1 MSDERAAS
9 SSTLIAAL
17 IAVGGMVGLILF
29 SVVLFGEETEG
40 GPLQVAMSFGLCVA
54 MFAATTLGFSTED
67 LSAAMVKSITSA
79 LGTIFVLLAIGA
91 LIGSLFLSGTIAA
104 VIYYGAYLGTPQILY
119 ILVLVVATGL
129 AYAIGSSFTTIAA
142 VGLPFVAL
150 APAMEVSPVI
160 TAAAA
165 VCGAFTGDALG
176 RISDTFILTAS
187 VTGAKPNDHARALM
201 TVLAPGWLASAVVF
215 VVLGIRDGDPGGFDS
230 SAVRETIES
239 QFTISPIAILPLVI
253 VLVLSA
259 RTTAFLSLMAGA
271 FSAVVVAGFL
281 QGDLIDRIMGDEG
294 LSSFA
299 EWAKL
304 SLESL
309 GTGFE
314 LGSGDA
320 DLDATFTGGGVV
332 SMLTTVWLILVAAAF
347 GAVVDHTGMLQRLLA
362 PLLRWAK
369 GGSRVIVA
377 AAVTCLGLNAAVA
390 DPYMSIILGSS
401 TYRERF
407 KQARLK
413 PQVESATIAG
423 SGSIFSPLI
432 PWNVHGAFVAGTLGV
447 AVLEFAPYAVLLW
460 ATPIVLIVI
469 GIAKFSHDEFPTVE
483 DAEANYGDAPTE
495 LPGRRTSV

>member
-1 MSDERAAS
+1 MTDDHPSL
-9 SSTLIAAL
+9 SSTLVAAL
-17 IAVGGMVGLILF
+17 VAVGGMVGLILF
-29 SVVLFGEETEG
+29 SVVLFGEEAEG

-54 MFAATTLGFSTED
+54 MLAATIQGFSMED
-67 LSAAMVKSITSA
+67 LSASMVKSINSA
-79 LGTIFVLLAIGA
+79 LGTIFVLLAVGA

-104 VIYYGAYLGTPQILY
+104 VIYYGAWLGTPQILY
-119 ILVLVVATGL
+119 ILVFVVATGL

-150 APAMEVSPVI
+150 APAMEISPVI

-187 VTGAKPNDHARALM
+187 VTGAKQSDHARAL
-201 TVLAPGWLASAVVF
+201 TIVLAPGWVISAVVF
-215 VVLGIRDGDPGGFDS
+215 IVLGIRDGDPGGFDS
-230 SAVRETIES
+230 TSVRETIES
-239 QFTISPIAILPLVI
+239 QFTVSPIAILPLVV

-271 FSAVVVAGFL
+271 FTAIVIAAFL
-281 QGDLIDRIMGDEG
+281 QGDLISRIMVDEG
-294 LSSFA
+294 LNAFG

-314 LGSGDA
+314 LGSGDS
-320 DLDATFTGGGVV
+320 DLDATFIGGGVV

-347 GAVVDHTGMLQRLLA
+347 GAIVDHTGMLQRLLA

-369 GGSRVIVA
+369 GAARLIVA
-377 AAVTCLGLNAAVA
+377 SAVTCIGLNAAVA
-390 DPYMSIILGSS
+390 DPYMSILLGSS

-407 KQARLK
+407 KRARLK
-413 PQVESATIAG
+413 PEVESATIAG

-447 AVLEFAPYAVLLW
+447 AVLEYAQYAVLLW
-460 ATPIVLIVI
+460 ISPIVLIVI
-469 GIAKFSHDEFPTVE
+469 GLTKFSHDEFPTDE
-483 DAEANYGDAPTE
+483 DAEASYGDEPTE
-495 LPGRRTSV
+495 LPTRRTSV